1 MPRLASL
8 TIATTGL
15 ALLLAA
21 SALAQR
27 GDVVS
32 GYAFS
37 VENDTPAAVTL
48 YANGKSQCSVDPGKS
63 CRIMVTKWESTF
75 AYAPAG
81 GTQVAFVPGNLE
93 VIDQCKLDNAGVH
106 CADPNQPN

>member
-8 TIATTGL
+8 AIATGL
-15 ALLLAA
+15 ALSPAVPV
-21 SALAQR
+21 LAQS
-27 GDVVS
+27 GVIH

-37 VENDTPAAVTL
+37 VENDTAAAVTL
-48 YANGKSQCSVDPGKS
+48 YANGRSQCSVDPGKS

-81 GTQVAFVPGNLE
+81 GTEVAFNPGNLE
-93 VIDQCKLDNAGVH
+93 AIDQCRLDTAGVH
-106 CADPNQPN
+106 CIDPNQPN

>member
-8 TIATTGL
+8 TIATGL
-15 ALLLAA
+15 ALSFAA
-21 SALAQR
+21 PAFAQL
-27 GDVVS
+27 VT

-37 VENDTPAAVTL
+37 VENDTAAAVTL

-63 CRIMVTKWESTF
+63 CRLMVTKWESSF

-81 GTQVAFVPGNLE
+81 GTQVAFTPGNLE
-93 VIDQCKLDNAGVH
+93 AIDQCKLDAAGVH
-106 CADPNQPN
+106 CIDPNQSN